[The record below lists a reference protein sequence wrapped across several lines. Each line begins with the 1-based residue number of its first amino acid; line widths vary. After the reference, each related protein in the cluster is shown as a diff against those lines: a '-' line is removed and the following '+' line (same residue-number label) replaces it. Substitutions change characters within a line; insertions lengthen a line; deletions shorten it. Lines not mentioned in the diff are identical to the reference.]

1 MLDKPNVFNIPANYN
16 FFESLFDWM
25 RKKFSDQ
32 LAEVK
37 IFLPN
42 RRSCRELQEIF
53 LQKNFCGALPK
64 IKAISD
70 ISIDDFFDFLP
81 DIETKQIIDEI
92 LRIKLLDGI
101 DYLLFL
107 SREVQNLSMF
117 GQNLEL
123 NQAIKIASNL
133 QNLFDEVERE
143 EIDLQKLGEIDDSDL
158 SQHRQLTLDFLK
170 NFNVQIKNSL
180 LKKNIF
186 FPAAYQNFIIQKFI
200 YLLEKHGSKTP
211 IIIAGSTGSISFS
224 KKLIKTISCQTNGH
238 VILYG
243 LNEGNFEQENH
254 PQFFL
259 NQLIHFL
266 EIEKESVK
274 KIVNSEFCL
283 SDDIRQEAL
292 SLLTLPSEEISK
304 WQKVEMMFDVK
315 KASEDLSKNIQ
326 IIEAKN
332 EIEESKLIAIIL
344 AENFQQQKTA
354 ALITNNHKLATLVKY
369 ELRRLSILF
378 NDSRN
383 IGIFDS
389 KLINFLLLILD
400 VIESNFNSHSLL
412 ALLKNPLCF
421 FSLDKKTL
429 AEFEIKILR
438 QDRINLDLS
447 GTREKLKSLNEKKLD
462 DFFEEFLS
470 KIDLHSLI
478 KSAENLSQKSW
489 QELLDSDHAQIELSD
504 FFEKLESQNLLKNS
518 ENFLATFKTLL
529 AQISYFQKSDST
541 APIQILSTLEA
552 RLLNHDLVII
562 GSLNEGD
569 FPAIE
574 TENWL
579 GKKIKKDLEIDRGAK
594 KFGQSAYDFCNYLS
608 NKSVILTRCKSRDN
622 MLLIESPFLLKFKTL
637 CKKIGVK
644 INHGEKYF
652 SLLKKMSSVEVKE
665 VKSQNPKPKIEL
677 RPKKFS
683 ITEISKL
690 IANPYEIYAKKI
702 LQLRE
707 LKKID
712 FEPSYSE
719 FGSFVHEALEGF
731 VKDSETK
738 SFSKIFEKYFPSE
751 EAKLIWWPKFENIFS
766 NFIKENEQFSN
777 CRNYLEVPVKLSLGK
792 FLINGKIDRIIFDKE
807 ENVEIFDYKTGQI
820 PATKNVICGI
830 EPQLTIAALALL
842 EGMIDIQLTAINST
856 KITSLNYWKLSS
868 SSTSEIRKI
877 CKKNEEIKILTA
889 AAKSGLTKLL
899 EFFEDEKNG
908 YTTTENSQKEYS
920 HLTRTEY

>member
-1 MLDKPNVFNIPANYN
+1 MLDKANVFNIPANYN

-25 RKKFSDQ
+25 EKKFSGQ
-32 LAEVK
+32 FAEVK

-42 RRSCRELQEIF
+42 RRSCRELRRIF

-70 ISIDDFFDFLP
+70 ISIEDFFDFLP
-81 DIETKQIIDEI
+81 DFETKQIIDEI
-92 LRIKLLDGI
+92 LQIKLLDEI

-107 SREVQNLSMF
+107 SMEVQKLSIF

-133 QNLFDEVERE
+133 QNLFDEIERE
-143 EIDLQKLGEIDDSDL
+143 EIDLKKLDEIDDSDL

-180 LKKNIF
+180 LRKNIF
-186 FPAAYQNFIIQKFI
+186 FPVAYQNFIIQKFI
-200 YLLEKHGSKTP
+200 YLLEKHGSKSQ

-224 KKLIKTISCQTNGH
+224 KKLIKTISRQTNGH

-243 LNEGNFEQENH
+243 LNAGNFKQENH
-254 PQFFL
+254 SQFFL
-259 NQLIHFL
+259 NQLINFL
-266 EIEKESVK
+266 EIKKESVK
-274 KIVNSEFCL
+274 EIANSEFCL
-283 SDDIRQEAL
+283 SDDIRQDML
-292 SLLTLPSEEISK
+292 SLLMLPSEEITK
-304 WQKVEMMFDVK
+304 WQKVEVMLDAK

-326 IIEAKN
+326 IVEAKN

-344 AENFQQQKTA
+344 AENFRQQKTA
-354 ALITNNHKLATLVKY
+354 ALITNNHKLATLVKS
-369 ELRRLSILF
+369 ELERFSISF
-378 NDSRN
+378 NDTRN
-383 IGIFDS
+383 LGIFDS
-389 KLINFLLLILD
+389 KLINFLLLIFD

-421 FSLDKKTL
+421 YSLDKKTL

-438 QDRINLDLS
+438 QDRTNLTLA
-447 GTREKLKSLNEKKLD
+447 GIQEKLKSLNEKKLE
-462 DFFEEFLS
+462 DFFEEFLN
-470 KIDLHSLI
+470 KVDLHSLI

-489 QELLDSDHAQIELSD
+489 QELLESDPAKIELLD
-504 FFEKLESQNLLKNS
+504 FFKKLESQNLLGNL

-569 FPAIE
+569 FPTIE
-574 TENWL
+574 AENWL
-579 GKKIKKDLEIDRGAK
+579 GKKIKKDLEIDRDAK

-608 NKSVILTRCKSRDN
+608 NKSVILTRCKNRDN

-652 SLLKKMSSVEVKE
+652 SLLREMNNVETRE
-665 VKSQNPKPKIEL
+665 IRAQNPKPKVEL

-702 LQLRE
+702 LQLHE

-719 FGSFVHEALEGF
+719 FGSFVHEALEKF
-731 VKDSETK
+731 IKDSETK
-738 SFSKIFEKYFPSE
+738 NFLKIFEKYFPSE

-766 NFIKENEQFSN
+766 DFAKENEQFLN
-777 CRNYLEVPVKLSLGK
+777 RKNYLEVPVKLSLGK
-792 FLINGKIDRIIFDKE
+792 FLISGKIDRITFDDA

-820 PATKNVICGI
+820 PTIKNVICGI

-842 EGMIDIQLTAINST
+842 ESMIDTQLKSINST

-868 SSTSEIRKI
+868 SRLSEIKKI
-877 CKKNEEIKILTA
+877 CKEREEIQILISATKA
-889 AAKSGLTKLL
+889 GLTRLL

-908 YTTTENSQKEYS
+908 YVATKNSQKEYS
-920 HLTRTEY
+920 HLARAEY